1 MKKIT
6 AVLIAVLLLF
16 SAMQITA
23 FASTTENYV
32 VNTSNGMVLYV
43 RAGAGTNY
51 EQLGKLT
58 SGTKISVLETK
69 SVNNTEWGR
78 IIYNK
83 KEGWVCLAY
92 CVKETETIKNDTVP
106 TYDDIPDEYIVNQTV
121 IDISRFNETSSFD
134 WSKLKAAGVDGVIIR
149 VGGTY
154 VNSKEVYD
162 DTEFMTHYK
171 NAKAAG
177 LEVGAYFFSYALTK
191 EKALEEAQ
199 FTVNI
204 LKKNNCELTLP
215 VFIDIEDYDT
225 DTQHRKAGTAACD
238 TVVNTFCDT
247 VKAAGYFPGIYCSLD
262 YTRTVLSASVFE
274 GRAVWI
280 AHWQSECGYMGEYH
294 LWQYTEI
301 GTVTGYKGEI
311 DISKCYVDF
320 SELISQGILTTNV
333 SEAIT
338 HTSSD
343 EMISFIGRDTI
354 NVGDTL
360 TAAQRLLL
368 HSPTD
373 KITPLTTN
381 TYEDA
386 YKSTGGIKLTYDTD
400 NYTVLTAEYSY
411 GDDCKHEKTTTETK
425 AATCTGYGTSSVVCQ
440 TCKKTISAKV
450 TTPPV
455 AHKMNDGYTV
465 NASTDTEQ
473 VTIIRTCATCGKA
486 TTETVKYGDID
497 ESGKIDVADAR
508 LALRV
513 AVKIDTFN
521 DRQTAA
527 ADVNFDKK
535 VSVDDARY
543 ILRLAVNLDSAANLI
558 KTMYK

>member
-1 MKKIT
+1 MKKLT

-16 SAMQITA
+16 SAVQITA
-23 FASTTENYV
+23 FAGTSENYV
-32 VNTSNGMVLYV
+32 VNTTGGNVLYV

-51 EQLGKLT
+51 KQLGKLT
-58 SGTKISVLETK
+58 SGTKITVLETK
-69 SVNNTEWGR
+69 SFNNMNWGR
-78 IIYNK
+78 IIYNG
-83 KEGWVCLAY
+83 KEGWVCLYY
-92 CVKETETIKNDTVP
+92 CVKETETIKTDTEP
-106 TYDDIPDEYIVNQTV
+106 TYDDIPEEYTVNRTV
-121 IDISRFNETSSFD
+121 VDISSFNATSSFD
-134 WSKLKAAGVDGVIIR
+134 WNKLKASGVDGVIIR

-154 VNSKEVYD
+154 VRSKEIYD
-162 DTEFMTHYK
+162 DSEFMTHYK

-199 FTVNI
+199 FTINV

-280 AHWQSECGYMGEYH
+280 AHWANECGYMGEYH
-294 LWQYTEI
+294 LWQYTEN
-301 GTVTGYKGEI
+301 GTATGYSGKI

-320 SELISQGILTTNV
+320 PSLIAQGILTTNV

-338 HTSSD
+338 YTVSD
-343 EMISFIGRDTI
+343 EMISFVGRDTI
-354 NVGDTL
+354 KVGDTL
-360 TAAQRLLL
+360 TAAQKLLL

-373 KITPLTTN
+373 KITPITTN

-386 YKSTGGIKLTYDTD
+386 YESTGGIKLKYRTDTG
-400 NYTVLTAEYSY
+400 TVLTAEYSY
-411 GDDCKHEKTTTETK
+411 GDECKHEKTTTETK
-425 AATCTGYGTSSVVCQ
+425 AATCTEYGTSSVVCQ
-440 TCKKTISAKV
+440 TCKKTVSAKV
-450 TTPPV
+450 TASPTG
-455 AHKMNDGYTV
+455 HNMKETV
-465 NASTDTEQ
+465 KVSTDTEI
-473 VTIIRTCATCGKA
+473 VTITSTCTTCGKA
-486 TTETVKYGDID
+486 TTVSAKYGDID

-508 LALRV
+508 LALRA
-513 AVKIDTFN
+513 AVKLDTFN
-521 DRQTAA
+521 DKQTAA
-527 ADVNFDKK
+527 ADINFDKK
-535 VSVDDARY
+535 ISVEDARY
-543 ILRLAVNLDSAANLI
+543 ILRIAVKLDTTENLI
-558 KTMYK
+558 KTLYK